1 MSISSNVNELN
12 SMFETNLSEVYNDP
26 ISMNIIIND
35 NDCSDSFFVEVCNLL
50 NEAGIVFSTTKKCN
64 GIDVDGSTVI
74 TLDQQYNSGNNTMI
88 FAPYDN
94 TRTGYSD
101 SLALSMQ
108 AAFNQNGQ
116 VVNKL
121 YCGKVGYNE
130 DENGNI
136 NRFCPTETEQAIDS
150 LSEVSFV
157 TIALGTDCKNPKIVA
172 EILKNGLVRQKYYLD
187 NYDKNA
193 DLVYRASESDSIET
207 VANYFSSD
215 IKSLSVINSIKD
227 SSFQDSQAIINPNV
241 IGMPV
246 FDKNSTF
253 NLSDSLLNVHKI

>member
-1 MSISSNVNELN
+1 MSISSNANELN
-12 SMFETNLSEVYNDP
+12 SMFETELNEVYNDST
-26 ISMNIIIND
+26 SMNIIIND
-35 NDCSDSFFVEVCNLL
+35 NDCSDLFFLEVCNLL
-50 NEAGIVFSTTKKCN
+50 SEEGIIFNTSRKCN
-64 GIDVDGSTVI
+64 GIDIDGSTVI

-157 TIALGTDCKNPKIVA
+157 TIALGTDCKDPRLVA
-172 EILKNGLVRQKYYLD
+172 EIIKNGLVRQKYYLD

-207 VANYFSSD
+207 VADYFSSD
-215 IKSLSVINSIKD
+215 IKSLTTINGIKD
-227 SSFQDSQAIINPNV
+227 SSFHDSQAIINPNV
-241 IGMPV
+241 VGMPV
-246 FDKNSTF
+246 FDKDSTF
-253 NLSDSLLNVHKI
+253 KLSDSLLNVNKI

>member
-1 MSISSNVNELN
+1 MSISSNANELN
-12 SMFETNLSEVYNDP
+12 SMFENGLNEVYNDP
-26 ISMNIIIND
+26 TSMNIIIND
-35 NDCSDSFFVEVCNLL
+35 NDCSDSFFIEVCTLL
-50 NEAGIVFSTTKKCN
+50 SEEGIIFNTSRKCN
-64 GIDVDGSTVI
+64 GIDIDGSTVI

-108 AAFNQNGQ
+108 AAFNQNG
-116 VVNKL
+116 
-121 YCGKVGYNE
+121 
-130 DENGNI
+130 DENGNV

-157 TIALGTDCKNPKIVA
+157 TIALGTDCKDPKLVA
-172 EILKNGLVRQKYYLD
+172 EILKNAIVRQKYYLD
-187 NYDKNA
+187 NYDKNT
-193 DLVYRASESDSIET
+193 DLVYRASENDSIET

-215 IKSLSVINSIKD
+215 IKSLAVVNGIKD

-253 NLSDSLLNVHKI
+253 KLSDSLLNVHKI